1 MVHLAKEKF
10 MYAVVTGGSKGIGK
24 AIAEIF
30 AKNGY
35 NLVLTGRNEVD
46 LYKTVE
52 YFQTKYTT
60 IEVVAKPFD
69 LSMNAKAFAQ
79 WVLLKGIVPDVL
91 VNNAGAFKPGNIA
104 DMPEGLLE
112 EQMATNLY
120 SAFYVTQTFLPK
132 MIAAGQGHIFN
143 VCSVAGQKAYPM
155 GGAYSISKFAL
166 DGFSKNLR
174 VELSQQN
181 IKVTTVYPGPVLTAS
196 WGDFDNSDNRIM
208 LSYDIAQMVY
218 AATLMSSGACV
229 EEIVLRPQKG
239 DL

>member
-1 MVHLAKEKF
+1 
-10 MYAVVTGGSKGIGK
+10 MYAVITGASKGIGK

-35 NLVLTGRNEVD
+35 DLVLTSRNEVD
-46 LYKTVE
+46 LYKAVE
-52 YFQTKYTT
+52 YFQTHYPS
-60 IEVVAKPFD
+60 IEVVGKAYD
-69 LSMNAKAFAQ
+69 LSLNPKAFAQ
-79 WVLLKGIVPDVL
+79 WVLLKGIVPDIL
-91 VNNAGAFKPGNIA
+91 VNNAGAFKPGSIV

-120 SAFYVTQTFLPK
+120 NVFYVTQTFLPK
-132 MIAAGQGHIFN
+132 MIEASKGHIFN
-143 VCSVAGQKAYPM
+143 ICSVAGQKAYAG

-174 VELSQQN
+174 AELLDKN
-181 IKVTTVYPGPVLTAS
+181 IKVTTVYPGAVMTAS

-208 LSYDIAQMVY
+208 QPNDVAQMIY
-218 AATLMSSGACV
+218 AATQMSIGACV